1 MPKIGSVKRE
11 GERGREGRRKGRG
24 EERRGGEGRGGKG
37 REGEGKENERTKLCL
52 YFSMIT
58 EKLEVHSMTTY
69 PENSGCLLL
78 KVLQPIL
85 VGFLLPVPFPV
96 GLKLHS
102 LRLVC
107 TEIFHPLPEGSSHQ
121 SPPPVGLQLHN
132 QWFVGF
138 HECPAVIVSCH
149 LGYHSLEG
157 RGREEE
163 GRRKGEGRERR
174 KREEEDIRRG
184 GERRK
189 GGERRRREGR
199 DGERRREE
207 EIRYKLLV

>member
-1 MPKIGSVKRE
+1 
-11 GERGREGRRKGRG
+11 
-24 EERRGGEGRGGKG
+24 
-37 REGEGKENERTKLCL
+37 
-52 YFSMIT
+52 MIT
-58 EKLEVHSMTTY
+58 EKLEVHIMTTY

-85 VGFLLPVPFPV
+85 VGLLLPVPFPV

-121 SPPPVGLQLHN
+121 SSPPVGLQLHN

-163 GRRKGEGRERR
+163 RRRKGEGRERR
-174 KREEEDIRRG
+174 KT
-184 GERRK
+184 
-189 GGERRRREGR
+189 
-199 DGERRREE
+199 
-207 EIRYKLLV
+207 